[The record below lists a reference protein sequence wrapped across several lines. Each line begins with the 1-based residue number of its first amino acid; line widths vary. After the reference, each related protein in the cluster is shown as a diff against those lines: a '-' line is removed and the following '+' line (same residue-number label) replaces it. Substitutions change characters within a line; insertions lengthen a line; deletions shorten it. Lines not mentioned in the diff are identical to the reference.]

1 MHEMSIA
8 SALMEQL
15 LRIAEEQRAA
25 RIAEVEVHCGVM
37 QQIVPESLRFAFEAL
52 SAGTPAAGATLR
64 IVEEGLVAQCRSCG
78 ERFEAAIG
86 NYVCPKCPVAD
97 VEIVAGRD
105 IVLRTVVCETE
116 DKAAV

>member
-15 LRIAEEQRAA
+15 LQLADQQHAA
-25 RIAEVEVHCGVM
+25 RITDVEVHCGAM
-37 QQIVPESLRFAFEAL
+37 QQVVPESLRFAFEAL
-52 SAGTPAAGATLR
+52 SAGTLAAGATLR
-64 IVEEGLVAQCRSCG
+64 IVEEGLLAQCRSCG

-86 NYVCPKCPVAD
+86 DYRCPKCQAAD

-105 IVLRTVVCETE
+105 IVLRTVVC
-116 DKAAV
+116 DV

>member
-15 LRIAEEQRAA
+15 LQIAEQQHAA

-37 QQIVPESLRFAFEAL
+37 QQIVPESLRFAFDAL
-52 SAGTPAAGATLR
+52 SAGTPAAGATLK
-64 IVEEGLVAQCRSCG
+64 IVEEGVVAQCRSCG
-78 ERFEAAIG
+78 GRFAAALD
-86 NYVCPKCPVAD
+86 NYQCPKCQVAD
-97 VEIVAGRD
+97 VEVVAGRD

>member
-86 NYVCPKCPVAD
+86 NYLCPKCQVAD